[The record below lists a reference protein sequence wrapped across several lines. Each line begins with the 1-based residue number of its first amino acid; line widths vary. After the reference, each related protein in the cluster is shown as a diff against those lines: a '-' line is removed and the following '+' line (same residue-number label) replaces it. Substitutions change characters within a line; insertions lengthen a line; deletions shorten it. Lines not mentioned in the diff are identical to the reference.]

1 MTGHVLILGSS
12 GRFGRN
18 MAEAFWNAGW
28 RVHLHDRATG
38 DLKAEAREA
47 DVIVNGW
54 NPAYPDWAAQ
64 LPGLTARCIEAARV
78 NDATVLIPGNVYVY
92 GKDAAPDFGPHLPH
106 GAQNPLGRLRIEMEQ
121 AYRNSG
127 CKVIV
132 LRAGDYLDTEA
143 SGNWFD
149 RIMAPSLKKGVLTY
163 PGNPDIPHA
172 WAFLPD
178 LARAGVQLV
187 ERRESLPH
195 FADIAFPGYTLTGHE
210 LAALCGGKVKRMSW
224 LPIWLAR
231 PVWRLAAPLL
241 EVRYLWD
248 KPHFMAPQS
257 FAAVLPDFRATDPAE
272 AVAQATAPVMASRG
286 RPRRRDVDP
295 APAQA

>member
-1 MTGHVLILGSS
+1 MTGQVLILGGS

-38 DLKAEAREA
+38 DLMAEAREA

-64 LPGLTARCIEAARV
+64 LPGLTAKCIEAARV
-78 NDATVLIPGNVYVY
+78 NDATILIPGNVYVY
-92 GKDAAPDFGPHLPH
+92 GVEAADDFGPHQAH
-106 GAQNPLGRLRIEMEQ
+106 GAQNPLGRLRVQMEQ
-121 AYRNSG
+121 TYRDSG

-132 LRAGDYLDTEA
+132 LRAGDFLDTEA

-149 RIMAPSLKKGVLTY
+149 KVMAPSLKKGVLTY

-178 LARAGVQLV
+178 MARAGVMLA
-187 ERRESLPH
+187 ERREALPR

-210 LAALCGGKVKRMSW
+210 LAALCGAKVKRMSW
-224 LPIWLAR
+224 LPIRMAR
-231 PVWRLAAPLL
+231 PVWRMAKLLL
-241 EVRYLWD
+241 EMRYLWD

-257 FAAVLPDFRATDPAE
+257 FAQVLPTFRATDPAE
-272 AVAQATAPVMASRG
+272 AVAAAAAAVTASTGQPKRRDADRAPVQ
-286 RPRRRDVDP
+286 V
-295 APAQA
+295 